1 MPNTRSRKLIVV
13 LAAGALSM
21 FGASSAFADHGGDH
35 GGGGGGGGDPMCK
48 GTPLAATPLCGSSGE
63 QPPGGGEGGGGGGGQ
78 PSATLAGEGGGEAPL
93 PLCGP
98 PLNMGGACD
107 KPGGEGDDNSGGKDS
122 GGQPSAQ
129 PADEGG
135 GGNKPDQPYCNNT
148 PLQGTPLCAPSPGE
162 GGEDGGQDPKG

>member
-13 LAAGALSM
+13 LAAGALTM
-21 FGASSAFADHGGDH
+21 FGASSALAAQDGPAVPSATPADHGGDH
-35 GGGGGGGGDPMCK
+35 GGGGGGGGGGDPMCK

-63 QPPGGGEGGGGGGGQ
+63 QPPGGGDGGGGGGG
-78 PSATLAGEGGGEAPL
+78 S
-93 PLCGP
+93 
-98 PLNMGGACD
+98 
-107 KPGGEGDDNSGGKDS
+107 
-122 GGQPSAQ
+122 PSAQ

-162 GGEDGGQDPKG
+162 GGEDGGQDPKEG